1 MTPERFQ
8 EISAQYSDLRIAIV
22 GDFCLDRYLEID
34 PARQEIS
41 IETGLPVHNVTNVR
55 SQPGAAGTIL
65 NNMVALGVGEIYP
78 VGFCGEDGEGYE
90 LRRSLLARRGVK
102 LDYFV
107 ETDLRRTFTYCKP
120 LVMTPGKAPV
130 ELNRLDSKNWTPT
143 PAMLQGR
150 LIDCVGRLAAQV
162 DAMILMDQVD
172 IPETGVVTSKVL
184 EAIGA
189 VVKELPELMILADS
203 RRGLRGYPRVALK
216 MNAAELAALTGSGTK
231 LDIAAI
237 QQSAAALAREKD
249 RPVFVTLAER
259 GVVCASPWTEPAHVP
274 ALPVRG
280 EIDIVGAGDSVT
292 ANLTAALASGATLRE
307 ASEIAMAAS
316 SIVIHQ
322 LGTTGTASVPQI
334 AELLEA
340 SGGNK
345 SS

>member
-1 MTPERFQ
+1 MILSRFQ
-8 EISAQYSDLRIAIV
+8 EISARYAGLRIAIV

-41 IETGLPVHNVTNVR
+41 IETGLPVHNVVNVR

-65 NNMVALGVGEIYP
+65 NNLVALGVGEIYP

-102 LDYFV
+102 LDHFI

-143 PAMLQGR
+143 PALLQGR
-150 LIDCVGRLAAQV
+150 IIDCVARVATEV

-172 IPETGVVTSKVL
+172 LPETGVVTAKLL
-184 EAIGA
+184 EAIG
-189 VVKELPELMILADS
+189 VLVKELPELLILADS
-203 RRGLRGYPRVALK
+203 RRGLRGYPPVCFK
-216 MNAAELAALTGSGTK
+216 MNAAELSSLTGSRRDLT
-231 LDIAAI
+231 LEEI
-237 QQSAAALAREKD
+237 QRTAAALARQQEHH
-249 RPVFVTLAER
+249 VFVTLAER
-259 GVVCASPWTEPAHVP
+259 GIVCASPWTEPAHVP

-292 ANLTAALASGATLRE
+292 ANLTSALAAGATLRE
-307 ASEIAMAAS
+307 ASEIAMLAS

-334 AELLEA
+334 AELVTA
-340 SGGNK
+340 STPG
-345 SS
+345 SMH